1 MDINALAKTIAAI
14 IKADGSATVPGL
26 GKFSVA
32 KSSAKLSDD
41 GTIIYPPKI
50 ELDFVQ
56 DYEEAGID
64 TIERY
69 ASQTGK
75 ERECAANEIKECVG
89 EIKRQLIENGT
100 VVMPQMGEITLDKE
114 NRPSFKMAE
123 RCILAAEL
131 FGLEPV
137 ALRPKA
143 GFSKDKVILQQEKPE
158 AREENKPQEQQNCHP
173 ALCFPPTALTASGK
187 APLHKRGTRAHGAV
201 ESITQQSKALLC
213 YPIVAPL
220 PTISSGV
227 INLILPPCSEAIRII
242 PLDSIPLILR
252 GARFANMQIWRPTIC
267 SGV

>member
-158 AREENKPQEQQNCHP
+158 AREENKPQEQQKSTP
-173 ALCFPPTALTASGK
+173 ESTQKKMTK
-187 APLHKRGTRAHGAV
+187 AQAIAIYIIAAIIIIAILLFVFLQQLSPLLEK
-201 ESITQQSKALLC
+201 LL
-213 YPIVAPL
+213 YTKEEL
-220 PTISSGV
+220 ELMEQL
-227 INLILPPCSEAIRII
+227 NL
-242 PLDSIPLILR
+242 
-252 GARFANMQIWRPTIC
+252 
-267 SGV
+267 

>member
-75 ERECAANEIKECVG
+75 ERVCAANEIKECVG

-100 VVMPQMGEITLDKE
+100 VIMPQMGEITLDKE

-158 AREENKPQEQQNCHP
+158 AREENKPQEQQKSTP
-173 ALCFPPTALTASGK
+173 ETTQKKMTK
-187 APLHKRGTRAHGAV
+187 AQAIAIYIIAAIIIIVILLFVFRQQLSPLLEK
-201 ESITQQSKALLC
+201 LL
-213 YPIVAPL
+213 YTKEEL
-220 PTISSGV
+220 ELMEQL
-227 INLILPPCSEAIRII
+227 NL
-242 PLDSIPLILR
+242 
-252 GARFANMQIWRPTIC
+252 
-267 SGV
+267 

>member
-158 AREENKPQEQQNCHP
+158 AREENKPQEQQKSTP
-173 ALCFPPTALTASGK
+173 ETTQKKMTK
-187 APLHKRGTRAHGAV
+187 AQAIAIYIIAAIIIIAILLFVFR
-201 ESITQQSKALLC
+201 QQLS
-213 YPIVAPL
+213 
-220 PTISSGV
+220 
-227 INLILPPCSEAIRII
+227 
-242 PLDSIPLILR
+242 PLIEKLLYTKEELELMEQL
-252 GARFANMQIWRPTIC
+252 NL
-267 SGV
+267 